1 MVQKHISAAIEPFTN
16 RITQKMT
23 ESSPFE
29 QITMSGGGGGV
40 WFVFFLF
47 SYKAQNGMMRPR
59 DKRRHAINTKGRV
72 CEGSDKRSFIRL

>member
-16 RITQKMT
+16 WITQKMT

-29 QITMSGGGGGV
+29 QITMGV
-40 WFVFFLF
+40 GVFGLFFFLF

>member
-16 RITQKMT
+16 WITQKMT

-40 WFVFFLF
+40 WFVFFLVF
-47 SYKAQNGMMRPR
+47 LQSANRNDATP
-59 DKRRHAINTKGRV
+59 
-72 CEGSDKRSFIRL
+72 